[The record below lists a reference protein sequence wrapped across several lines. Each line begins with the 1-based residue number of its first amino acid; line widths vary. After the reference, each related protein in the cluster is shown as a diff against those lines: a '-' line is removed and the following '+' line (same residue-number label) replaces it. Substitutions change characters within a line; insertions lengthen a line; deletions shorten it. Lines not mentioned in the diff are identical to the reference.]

1 LRRSARRCKPIG
13 CNMAFK
19 GNDRIDAMKRDV
31 LVLTAAAALALA
43 GSALAATYKWVD
55 DKGVVHYSDKIP
67 PEIVDKGSTELSK
80 QGVLVKRTDP
90 APTAEQRRAKAAE
103 EERQKVIAREREVV
117 DRRDRALL
125 QSYTS
130 EDEIDLARNRALS
143 TIDSQLQSAQAY
155 SVQLTK
161 RRQEL
166 DKNRKAFGDKP
177 VPPAIDRE
185 LESIGSELAKQ
196 DTFIAEKK
204 HENAVVTARYDADKQ
219 RWREL
224 RAITEAREA
233 REARDAKDTKDGA
246 RDIKDKDG
254 TAAIVG
260 RSTGS
265 TTGSGTAVGTPPR

>member
-1 LRRSARRCKPIG
+1 
-13 CNMAFK
+13 
-19 GNDRIDAMKRDV
+19 MKRCV

-43 GSALAATYKWVD
+43 GSAGAATYKWVD
-55 DKGVVHYSDKIP
+55 DKGVVHYSDKMP
-67 PEIVDKGSTELSK
+67 PEAVDKGNTELNK
-80 QGVLVKRTDP
+80 QGIPVKRTDP

-103 EERQKVIAREREVV
+103 EERQKVLAREREVV

-143 TIDSQLQSAQAY
+143 TIDTQLQSAQAY

-161 RRQEL
+161 RREEL
-166 DKNRKAFGDKP
+166 DKNRKAFGEKP

-196 DTFIAEKK
+196 DSFIAEKK
-204 HENAVVTARYDADKQ
+204 HETAVVTARYDADKQ

-233 REARDAKDTKDGA
+233 REAKDSSRDTKDTKDGA
-246 RDIKDKDG
+246 RETKDKDG
-254 TAAIVG
+254 TAALLG
-260 RSTGS
+260 RSTVPA
-265 TTGSGTAVGTPPR
+265 TGSGTAVVITPR